1 MYQLS
6 GGEQQRVSIARAL
19 AKMPDVMFCDEPTG
33 ALDEKTGKIVLKS
46 LVDANNKLKT
56 TMIIVTHNPG
66 IAQIGDVVI
75 RMNSGKIIE
84 KYKNKR
90 VDPKNIP
97 WG

>member
-1 MYQLS
+1 
-6 GGEQQRVSIARAL
+6 
-19 AKMPDVMFCDEPTG
+19 
-33 ALDEKTGKIVLKS
+33 
-46 LVDANNKLKT
+46 
-56 TMIIVTHNPG
+56 MIIVTHNPG